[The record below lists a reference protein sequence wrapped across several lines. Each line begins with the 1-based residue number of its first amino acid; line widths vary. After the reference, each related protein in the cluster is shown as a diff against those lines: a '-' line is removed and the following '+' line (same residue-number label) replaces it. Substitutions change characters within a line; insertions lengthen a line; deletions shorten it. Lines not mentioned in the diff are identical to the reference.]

1 MKKSQSN
8 SQKHV
13 SCSGSAKWILL
24 ASVAAVLGLIIFVIL
39 QSRPSKM
46 ITTKQSDLIVGIEK
60 RSPGRIE
67 RLVAENYSDRWGFDR
82 EDAVDAIVDVGS
94 QFLALVVTEDEKET
108 VIDGKEATVTARLTF
123 GGNPVGPA
131 GHEVVKRLNQLDE
144 PFVFMWKKE
153 SLLPAS
159 WRVVRIDNASLP
171 DDLWGYEPGDIRRA
185 MQGDIEF

>member
-1 MKKSQSN
+1 VKNSQRN

-46 ITTKQSDLIVGIEK
+46 IAKKQYDLIVGIEK

-108 VIDGKEATVTARLTF
+108 VIDKKEATVTARLTF

-131 GHEVVKRLNQLDE
+131 GQEVVKRLNQLDE
-144 PFVFMWKKE
+144 PFVFTWKKE
-153 SLLPAS
+153 SFLPAS
-159 WRVVRIDNASLP
+159 WRLVRIDNASLP
-171 DDLWGYEPGDIRRA
+171 DDLWEYEPGDIRRA